1 MLVCSMAPNVYAPT
15 KVHREPV
22 TLDNAL
28 MAALETAQSK
38 CAEDLGTSI
47 SSTLTHT
54 KQQLMT
60 LAVGILCRTPTIKSG
75 TKTWD
80 IAMHQVSHSEV
91 FYYSV
96 SVQGTSK

>member
-1 MLVCSMAPNVYAPT
+1 MLVCSMALSAYAPT
-15 KVHREPV
+15 QVQWELV
-22 TLDNAL
+22 MLDNAL

-75 TKTWD
+75 IKIWV
-80 IAMHQVSHSEV
+80 IVVSHQAS
-91 FYYSV
+91 
-96 SVQGTSK
+96 